1 MWRKAFVRLL
11 SFSFMSFF
19 IAGLIFEESQRE
31 RKTTEDQSRRVSG
44 KIEAPKAKSE

>member
-1 MWRKAFVRLL
+1 
-11 SFSFMSFF
+11 MSFF
-19 IAGLIFEESQRE
+19 IAGLIFEESQHE